1 MHPTEWRKEDSN
13 NDNPIMSLPLTLIFV
28 VMTTALPVNR
38 RRSCG
43 SQLADI
49 LSLVCA
55 GRGYNTPYSFD
66 GEQTEPST
74 PSKSGRVSRGIT
86 HECCKVGCSWKTME
100 EYCLPGETENK
111 IFGVESLLNQ
121 IQTDDSS
128 KVSPRE
134 KNYDRSS
141 PKKAKGHRK
150 KKKKGRKGNGRCRCR
165 RKQRKRLAIEAYPQ
179 FNPESRDE
187 LVRNQLIQ
195 CKEDSDIRLALRRDQ
210 GGHLARDP
218 PRKKVG
224 PSLVGQNRGEGT
236 RLVTTEDTSLESQ
249 TNSINPTDL
258 NKGGDSVA
266 TSTDCK
272 QSGRGERCP
281 YSYNWTSLPPLVF
294 VKTEGLVAHSC
305 SQPRSFDPEKIEQML
320 KDAPVIEIGTVPPPY
335 LGQPVILPRVKRS
348 STTSRGTF
356 LRKQEYMIANLP
368 HPF

>member
-1 MHPTEWRKEDSN
+1 
-13 NDNPIMSLPLTLIFV
+13 MSLPLTLIFV

-150 KKKKGRKGNGRCRCR
+150 KKKKGRKGNGNAPAFEW
-165 RKQRKRLAIEAYPQ
+165 K
-179 FNPESRDE
+179 ESEKPSRE
-187 LVRNQLIQ
+187 NHIQ
-195 CKEDSDIRLALRRDQ
+195 CNRLVLIPDF
-210 GGHLARDP
+210 P
-218 PRKKVG
+218 IFS
-224 PSLVGQNRGEGT
+224 SLVQHESSA
-236 RLVTTEDTSLESQ
+236 LDHVTTEV
-249 TNSINPTDL
+249 
-258 NKGGDSVA
+258 GWA

-281 YSYNWTSLPPLVF
+281 YSYNRTSLPLVF
-294 VKTEGLVAHSC
+294 IKTEGLVAHSS
-305 SQPRSFDPEKIEQML
+305 SQPGNVSFGLGAVTSVFNPEKIEQML

-356 LRKQEYMIANLP
+356 LRKQEYTIANLP